1 MEEEEGKV
9 RHISQQEARE
19 IDATKVAYFTLND
32 GTVLLVKN
40 DDNPEPQEI
49 LQENIQMNSNEEEEK
64 NMAEENQQLPEEQ
77 ELQQNIISGQEN
89 QEQYQIQSQNENQQI
104 VTGSE
109 NEQINYIQTQSQ
121 NAQEVQQ
128 QISNLGYNIPSD
140 YKISLCECE
149 LKELTE
155 DVLKRYMVKNTI
167 SAAEYRKKKNNELI
181 SDLKKL
187 REELQKIRFNKQSG
201 TAVSK
206 LSKIKSLRKQI
217 ARVLTIIRENTKN
230 EVISKLL
237 TKEKKEVKDD
247 KEETITTT
255 IKNLKMKHI
264 PLDLRPKKTRAM
276 RRRLTKF

>member
-1 MEEEEGKV
+1 
-9 RHISQQEARE
+9 
-19 IDATKVAYFTLND
+19 
-32 GTVLLVKN
+32 
-40 DDNPEPQEI
+40 
-49 LQENIQMNSNEEEEK
+49 
-64 NMAEENQQLPEEQ
+64 
-77 ELQQNIISGQEN
+77 
-89 QEQYQIQSQNENQQI
+89 
-104 VTGSE
+104 
-109 NEQINYIQTQSQ
+109 
-121 NAQEVQQ
+121 
-128 QISNLGYNIPSD
+128 
-140 YKISLCECE
+140 
-149 LKELTE
+149 
-155 DVLKRYMVKNTI
+155 MVKNTI

-181 SDLKKL
+181 ADLKKL

-276 RRRLTKF
+276 RRRLTKFENKLVTLKQLKRKLNFPKRKFAVPPKA